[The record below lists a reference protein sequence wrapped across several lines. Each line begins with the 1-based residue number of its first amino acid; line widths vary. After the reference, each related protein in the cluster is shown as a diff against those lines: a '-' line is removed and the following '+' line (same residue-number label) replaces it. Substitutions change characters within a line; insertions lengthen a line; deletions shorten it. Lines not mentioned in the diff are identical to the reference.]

1 MQAKKLILVLF
12 LLISSHCLQAQILK
26 SWHGEWRGIMHL
38 YSKGMLT
45 DSVPVVLT
53 VNPKSDSILTWKT
66 SYLSAKMPMVKDYSL
81 KVIDISKGHYVTDEG
96 GGLLL
101 DTYYFD
107 EVLYSVFEVQGLLLT
122 ATYRLLGD
130 QIVFE
135 VTSGKSSGKVSGDV
149 TNYSVNFLQKVK
161 LNRQFNK

>member
-1 MQAKKLILVLF
+1 
-12 LLISSHCLQAQILK
+12 
-26 SWHGEWRGIMHL
+26 
-38 YSKGMLT
+38 
-45 DSVPVVLT
+45 
-53 VNPKSDSILTWKT
+53 
-66 SYLSAKMPMVKDYSL
+66 MVKDYSL

-107 EVLYSVFEVQGLLLT
+107 EVLYSVFEVQGVLLT